1 MLLHIRRVRRE
12 VILGLV
18 LLSIF
23 ALSGCLYLQ
32 PRKAADMDSV
42 KEDMTRIERSC
53 AENDKKVAEIYS
65 HLYILQAKVYSN
77 ENQINALKTQLTPQ
91 TPPEK
96 PEPETP
102 ALHRSDEAGGRD
114 SQLVTRN
121 SQPEPTKEAAP
132 PKPSAVTTP
141 VELSPSDAY
150 KSAYAA
156 YQKGLYEE
164 AIALFNGFVEK
175 YPEHDLADNSQYW
188 IGECYYAIKD
198 YQSALQAF
206 KKVIEK
212 YPDGNKMPDALLKT
226 GYSSLA
232 LKDYQ
237 NARVYLARVVKD
249 YPFSTA
255 AQNAEIKLKKIE
267 VIGE

>member
-1 MLLHIRRVRRE
+1 MLLHIRETNRE
-12 VILGLV
+12 MILGLV

-23 ALSGCLYLQ
+23 ALSGCLCLQ
-32 PRKAADMDSV
+32 PRKAADIDSV
-42 KEDMTRIERSC
+42 KEDVTRVERSC
-53 AENDKKVAEIYS
+53 ADNDKKVAEVYS

-77 ENQINALKTQLTPQ
+77 ENEINALKTQLTPRTPLEEPALAPAEKAEE
-91 TPPEK
+91 TPP
-96 PEPETP
+96 PPPLT
-102 ALHRSDEAGGRD
+102 RD
-114 SQLVTRN
+114 

-132 PKPSAVTTP
+132 PKPVKTP
-141 VELSPSDAY
+141 VKVSPADAY

-188 IGECYYAIKD
+188 TGECYYAIKD

-255 AQNAEIKLKKIE
+255 AQNAEIKLRKIE
-267 VIGE
+267 GL